1 MNPIPSIA
9 KKVAKYHALIGLFL
23 WTKKERTAVQ
33 IGTLPTAMIVPA
45 ATPIWD
51 TPRKKLKVFAP
62 RNPEAIKT
70 FLNGIEKKIFWKA
83 LSDDAPSQEKDSP
96 GGSSSGNDDVGGRS
110 NGCNRLDGS

>member
-45 ATPIWD
+45 ATPI
-51 TPRKKLKVFAP
+51 
-62 RNPEAIKT
+62 
-70 FLNGIEKKIFWKA
+70 
-83 LSDDAPSQEKDSP
+83 
-96 GGSSSGNDDVGGRS
+96 
-110 NGCNRLDGS
+110 